1 MNQHPNYCMQRQRT
15 RPTKS
20 AGSYVCSCLLPWRHQ
35 RCFSAACCGNW
46 ENSLLPRKG
55 SRDVFSFALCICPG
69 CLLRKQ
75 MRNRHTFLVE
85 LNFKL
90 ILYLDALQV
99 AIEAIYVTI
108 QTFVYTLLLYS
119 MIGFYWR
126 VDKFLWFYYYL
137 LMCFIYFTLYGMMIV
152 ALTPNHQIAAIVM
165 SFFLSFW
172 NLFSGFLIPRM
183 VRIPTKNLSLFL

>member
-1 MNQHPNYCMQRQRT
+1 
-15 RPTKS
+15 
-20 AGSYVCSCLLPWRHQ
+20 
-35 RCFSAACCGNW
+35 
-46 ENSLLPRKG
+46 
-55 SRDVFSFALCICPG
+55 
-69 CLLRKQ
+69 

-152 ALTPNHQIAAIVM
+152 ALTPNHQIAAILM

-172 NLFSGFLIPRM
+172 NLFSGFLIPRT

>member
-1 MNQHPNYCMQRQRT
+1 MQRQRT
-15 RPTKS
+15 RPNKS
-20 AGSYVCSCLLPWRHQ
+20 AGSYVCSCLLPWSHQ
-35 RCFSAACCGNW
+35 RCFSAAYCGNW

-55 SRDVFSFALCICPG
+55 SWDVFSFALCICPG

-75 MRNRHTFLVE
+75 MRNRHAFLVE

>member
-15 RPTKS
+15 RPNKS
-20 AGSYVCSCLLPWRHQ
+20 AGSYVFSCLLPWNHQ
-35 RCFSAACCGNW
+35 HCRSAACCGNW
-46 ENSLLPRKG
+46 ENSLLPWKG
-55 SRDVFSFALCICPG
+55 SWDVFSIALRICPG
-69 CLLRKQ
+69 CLLTKQ
-75 MRNRHTFLVE
+75 MWNRYTFLVE

-90 ILYLDALQV
+90 ILYSDALQV
-99 AIEAIYVTI
+99 AIEAIYVAI
-108 QTFVYTLLLYS
+108 QTCLYSFLLYS
-119 MIGFYWR
+119 MMGFYWR

-172 NLFSGFLIPRM
+172 NLFAGFLIPRM
-183 VRIPTKNLSLFL
+183 VRMPTKNLSIFL